1 MEIRKTTKNDLKD
14 ILKIYEHAR
23 KFMKE
28 TNNPTQW
35 GDHKPA
41 VSQVEKDIIDG
52 KSYVCVNDENKVVGV
67 FYFNIE
73 PDPTY
78 SYIEGKW
85 LNDEIYGVVHRIA
98 VGQNSKGVG
107 SFCLKWAYEQ
117 CKNLRIDTHENNIPM
132 KSLLKKLGFSYC
144 GIIYLLDGDPREAY
158 QKIK

>member
-1 MEIRKTTKNDLKD
+1 MEIIKTTKNDLND

-35 GDHKPA
+35 GNHKPA

-78 SYIEGKW
+78 SYIEGIW
-85 LNDEIYGVVHRIA
+85 LNDEIYGVVH
-98 VGQNSKGVG
+98 
-107 SFCLKWAYEQ
+107 
-117 CKNLRIDTHENNIPM
+117 
-132 KSLLKKLGFSYC
+132 
-144 GIIYLLDGDPREAY
+144 
-158 QKIK
+158 